1 MASQSHTPT
10 PLDSFIGNT
19 RPYGVGDFGELSLRT
34 RLVMGK
40 RDVDQPVSARMSL
53 GGAWFP
59 AVWDVQDAFGNLEGD
74 AALYLAPPAA
84 LSPVFGFHVGAKKVF
99 GTFPFFES
107 AFVGGPDQVRGL
119 RPQRYAGDAAVFATA
134 ELHLQLFEARLLLPT
149 QVGVLG
155 LADIGR
161 VSADGQNS
169 DTWHK
174 GVGGG
179 IWLAPLKRSA
189 ALSIALARSEG
200 ATRFYIQAGFGF

>member
-1 MASQSHTPT
+1 
-10 PLDSFIGNT
+10 
-19 RPYGVGDFGELSLRT
+19 
-34 RLVMGK
+34 
-40 RDVDQPVSARMSL
+40 
-53 GGAWFP
+53 
-59 AVWDVQDAFGNLEGD
+59 
-74 AALYLAPPAA
+74 
-84 LSPVFGFHVGAKKVF
+84 
-99 GTFPFFES
+99 
-107 AFVGGPDQVRGL
+107 
-119 RPQRYAGDAAVFATA
+119 VFASA

-189 ALSIALARSEG
+189 ALSIALARSDG